1 MLRFSVEGHE
11 IKVQNTRGKK
21 KSLLNFV
28 VNTASRALLLVQ
40 TQKAYYQWLS
50 NVAQYTKRKRA

>member
-1 MLRFSVEGHE
+1 MRSKYRTPEV
-11 IKVQNTRGKK
+11 KR
-21 KSLLNFV
+21 SLPNFV

-50 NVAQYTKRKRA
+50 HVAQYTEKKSIDSASC